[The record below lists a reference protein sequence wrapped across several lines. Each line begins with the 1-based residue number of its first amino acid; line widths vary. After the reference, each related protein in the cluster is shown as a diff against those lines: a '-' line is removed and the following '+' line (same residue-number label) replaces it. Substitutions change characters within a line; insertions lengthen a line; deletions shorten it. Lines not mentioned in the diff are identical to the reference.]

1 MAGKGHS
8 GELSDAN
15 DNHVI
20 GQQRKSNPCYKLA
33 NILAEL
39 CLCSS
44 VQCKIKPS
52 SDEIGYL
59 TEELSKQNI
68 EEVSWFLM
76 TSNSKI

>member
-8 GELSDAN
+8 GEISDAN

-20 GQQRKSNPCYKLA
+20 GQWRKGNPCYKLA

-44 VQCKIKPS
+44 GQCKIKPA

-68 EEVSWFLM
+68 EGVSWFLM